1 MGGKRIDAETR
12 DGIISMV
19 KDGYTHNSVARKF
32 GIAESTV
39 QRIAY
44 QNGFRSDRGKTK
56 PSYPLP
62 TDNELNRKHAE
73 AMKEKEPSSEW
84 MEHIKPLHDRKME
97 LEREIERRQAEL
109 ATAKQEY
116 RNFLAT
122 LNQLLEGVK

>member
-12 DGIISMV
+12 DGILSMV
-19 KDGYTHNSVARKF
+19 KDGYTHNSVAKKF

-44 QNGFRSDRGKTK
+44 QNGFRSERARNE

-73 AMKEKEPSSEW
+73 AMKEREPSSEW
-84 MEHIKPLHDRKME
+84 MEHVKPLHDRKKQ
-97 LEREIERRQAEL
+97 LEEEIACKEAEL
-109 ATAKQEY
+109 ARVKAEY